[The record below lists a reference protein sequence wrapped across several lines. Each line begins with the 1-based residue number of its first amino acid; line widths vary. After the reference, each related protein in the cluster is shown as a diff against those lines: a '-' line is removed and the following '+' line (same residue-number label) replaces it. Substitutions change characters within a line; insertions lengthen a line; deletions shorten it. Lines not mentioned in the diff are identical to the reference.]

1 MIPETLTISCKYC
14 GKSHTY
20 VRTRSYRKYCS
31 HKCAVSYNAQLDHNK
46 LIKSQ
51 KIAEYYTQFPHK
63 RFLASTK
70 ASAKKRNL
78 VFDISEAW
86 FKERLEK
93 GVCEISGLPIKTK
106 AYESGAVGER
116 SFYSPSIDRIDNAI
130 GYVESNCR
138 IVCWGLNLAKSRF
151 TDRDINALSLSLVL
165 SHLPAR
171 IQHEVIEFLPKNL
184 LASLP
189 SGNPYY

>member
-1 MIPETLTISCKYC
+1 MTYETLTIACLKC
-14 GKSHTY
+14 GKPHTY
-20 VRTRSYRKYCS
+20 VRTRSFRKYCS
-31 HKCAVSYNAQLDHNK
+31 HKCAVEYNAQLTHNK
-46 LIKSQ
+46 LIKSRL
-51 KIAEYYTQFPHK
+51 ITEYYIKFPHK

-78 VFDISEAW
+78 VFDISETW
-86 FKERLEK
+86 FKSKLAR
-93 GVCEISGLPIKTK
+93 GFCEISGLPIKTK
-106 AYESGAVGER
+106 TYEAGKVGER

-138 IVCWGLNLAKSRF
+138 IVCWGLNMAKSKF
-151 TDRDINALSLSLVL
+151 TDRDINALALSLVL
-165 SHLPAR
+165 SHIPER
-171 IQHEVIEFLPKNL
+171 VQQDVISCLPKNL